1 MHLSSLRRGSAL
13 VARSQ
18 NIDDDDRQSIISRLQ
33 TGSCAAGGT
42 SFVKT
47 AGTTGLRINSKRAWD
62 LVKAA
67 RSLHARPGPPKRTC
81 SPPTTDLG
89 EEAAGGGGGEG
100 DGGRVRTIMLAAAAA
115 VKAGGGG
122 VGGIGEPLLTSPP
135 PRRRSRRFPH
145 NHPKGARVLGPS
157 GGFEARRGEAAAG
170 GGAHRDIAA
179 TYDGH
184 NLSRDIVEDVVKH
197 WLATERRAEWQNI
210 KSRRTFT
217 APPSSHAPPHIQ
229 PIGSQT
235 SHVHSPPHPTLP
247 PSPNTLHL
255 PQDDS
260 SASSSERACS

>member
-18 NIDDDDRQSIISRLQ
+18 NINDDDRQSIISRRQ
-33 TGSCAAGGT
+33 IGSRAAGGT

-47 AGTTGLRINSKRAWD
+47 CGLRINSKRAWD

-67 RSLHARPGPPKRTC
+67 RNLHARPGPPKRTC
-81 SPPTTDLG
+81 SPPTDLD
-89 EEAAGGGGGEG
+89 EEAACGGGGEG
-100 DGGRVRTIMLAAAAA
+100 DGIMLAAASA
-115 VKAGGGG
+115 VKAGGEG
-122 VGGIGEPLLTSPP
+122 VGDVGEPLLTSPP
-135 PRRRSRRFPH
+135 PRRRSRRVHP
-145 NHPKGARVLGPS
+145 NHPKGGVPGPS
-157 GGFEARRGEAAAG
+157 GGFEARLGEAAEE

-217 APPSSHAPPHIQ
+217 APPFSH
-229 PIGSQT
+229 
-235 SHVHSPPHPTLP
+235 
-247 PSPNTLHL
+247 
-255 PQDDS
+255 
-260 SASSSERACS
+260 